1 MEKTDINGRFITA
14 INHLIE
20 SRKLSKTSIAQSLGI
35 KPAKFSEILNERMNV
50 GTDTLALLCKNY
62 SINASW
68 LLLGEG
74 AMLLPGEL
82 NGCNKPS
89 IAIPQLPE
97 FPMTSEGVCEMFL
110 TILRDRDARFQ
121 EQADEIG
128 RLKERIAQLEREKNE
143 PTASYQDAQRE
154 PSTSPAD

>member
-1 MEKTDINGRFITA
+1 
-14 INHLIE
+14 
-20 SRKLSKTSIAQSLGI
+20 
-35 KPAKFSEILNERMNV
+35 
-50 GTDTLALLCKNY
+50 
-62 SINASW
+62 
-68 LLLGEG
+68 
-74 AMLLPGEL
+74 MLLPGEL

-97 FPMTSEGVCEMFL
+97 FPMTSEGGREMFL
-110 TILRDRDARFQ
+110 TLLRDREARFP
-121 EQADEIG
+121 EQAEEIG

>member
-1 MEKTDINGRFITA
+1 
-14 INHLIE
+14 
-20 SRKLSKTSIAQSLGI
+20 
-35 KPAKFSEILNERMNV
+35 MNV

-121 EQADEIG
+121 EQAEEIG

-143 PTASYQDAQRE
+143 PKTSYQDAQRE
-154 PSTSPAD
+154 LSTSPAD